1 MAATWYGARVNRT
14 PDQIF
19 EDLRTLIAR
28 LESLEPDSPD
38 RARLEARRDA
48 LRREAQTTSDA
59 RLNPDNLRRELEHL
73 RVRLADLDAE
83 RVEVPN
89 WQKTLTAGGRLALVN
104 PVADAARINEAIDK
118 ASAPDRAAIITRIEH
133 IEDVLGE

>member
-1 MAATWYGARVNRT
+1 MNRT

-19 EDLRTLIAR
+19 EELRTLVAQ
-28 LESLEPDSPD
+28 LESLELDSSD
-38 RARLEARRDA
+38 RVRLEARRDA
-48 LRREAQTTSDA
+48 LHREAQTTSDS
-59 RLNPDNLRRELEHL
+59 RLNPDSLRRELEHL
-73 RVRLADLDAE
+73 RERLAELDAE

-118 ASAPDRAAIITRIEH
+118 ATAHDRAAIVARIAH
-133 IEDVLGE
+133 IEEVLGE

>member
-1 MAATWYGARVNRT
+1 MDHT

-19 EDLRTLIAR
+19 EELRALVAQ
-28 LESLEPDSPD
+28 LETLEPDSSA

-48 LRREAQTTSDA
+48 LRREAQTTSDS
-59 RLNPDNLRRELEHL
+59 RLNPDSLRRELEHL
-73 RVRLADLDAE
+73 RERLAKLDAE

-104 PVADAARINEAIDK
+104 PVADAARINEAIDE
-118 ASAPDRAAIITRIEH
+118 ATAHDRAAIVARIAH
-133 IEDVLGE
+133 IKEVLGE

>member
-1 MAATWYGARVNRT
+1 MNRT

-19 EDLRTLIAR
+19 EELRTLVAQ
-28 LESLEPDSPD
+28 LESLELDSSD
-38 RARLEARRDA
+38 RVRLEARRDA
-48 LRREAQTTSDA
+48 LHREAQTTSDS
-59 RLNPDNLRRELEHL
+59 RLNPDSLRRELEHL
-73 RVRLADLDAE
+73 RERLAELDAE

-118 ASAPDRAAIITRIEH
+118 ATAHDRAVIVARIAH
-133 IEDVLGE
+133 IEEVLGE

>member
-1 MAATWYGARVNRT
+1 MNRT

-19 EDLRTLIAR
+19 EELRTLVAQ
-28 LESLEPDSPD
+28 LESQELDSSD
-38 RARLEARRDA
+38 RVRLEARRDA
-48 LRREAQTTSDA
+48 LRREAQTTSDS
-59 RLNPDNLRRELEHL
+59 RLNPDGLRRELEHL
-73 RVRLADLDAE
+73 RERLAELDAE

-118 ASAPDRAAIITRIEH
+118 ATAHDRAVIVARIAH
-133 IEDVLGE
+133 IEEVLGE